1 MISWFIVNV
10 FDVLKNKKLY
20 ANLKTYTFA
29 WIFFSYIVSAKC
41 IEIVKKLHESFRQ
54 QIEKKN
60 EQYAFKT
67 NKDSRRVIF
76 KPSDWV

>member
-1 MISWFIVNV
+1 M
-10 FDVLKNKKLY
+10 Y
-20 ANLKTYTFA
+20 YC
-29 WIFFSYIVSAKC
+29 FFSIYNVVCLYILVF
-41 IEIVKKLHESFRQ
+41 IVKKLHESFRQ

-76 KPSDWV
+76 KPSD